1 MFNEGYVIG
10 GSFQLPLYAG
20 DPPEVGFVDQ
30 FEIILILLRLWS
42 FVKHLPRLKS
52 SSSCSAS
59 FVVFQFQVVVN
70 SLRTD
75 SCVNVL
81 ASFRRR
87 KMVGFYSHRAFM
99 SCHCITLKFMSY
111 IAQKL
116 LDIGNSRKSVTFRH
130 IRSLPINFLSMLISE
145 DQIPR
150 GKFYFC
156 TIGGRKENGRT
167 SCAKGRIWLE
177 LVITII
183 IVIVI
188 IIIIIIIVI
197 IIIIIGVVETTLNN
211 DLSYTPKYSCY
222 EVSRVWRW
230 STEPNCAVQGKKML
244 DSLQLIIMR
253 FTQQYSSSNS
263 L

>member
-1 MFNEGYVIG
+1 MG
-10 GSFQLPLYAG
+10 GSYQLPLYAG

-30 FEIILILLRLWS
+30 FEIILIILRSWS
-42 FVKHLPRLKS
+42 FLKHLRWLKS
-52 SSSCSAS
+52 SSSCSTS

-87 KMVGFYSHRAFM
+87 KMVGFYSQGAFM
-99 SCHCITLKFMSY
+99 SCNCITLKFMSY

-116 LDIGNSRKSVTFRH
+116 LDIGNSRKSVTIRH

-156 TIGGRKENGRT
+156 TIGRRKENGRT
-167 SCAKGRIWLE
+167 SCAKGRISLE
-177 LVITII
+177 LII
-183 IVIVI
+183 ITI
-188 IIIIIIIVI
+188 IIIIIITVVVYISYISQLKIRI
-197 IIIIIGVVETTLNN
+197 IPFLH
-211 DLSYTPKYSCY
+211 
-222 EVSRVWRW
+222 
-230 STEPNCAVQGKKML
+230 
-244 DSLQLIIMR
+244 
-253 FTQQYSSSNS
+253 F
-263 L
+263 

>member
-1 MFNEGYVIG
+1 MG

-30 FEIILILLRLWS
+30 FEIILILHRLWS
-42 FVKHLPRLKS
+42 FVKHLRRLKS

-59 FVVFQFQVVVN
+59 FVAFQFQVVVN

-116 LDIGNSRKSVTFRH
+116 LEIENSRKSVTFRH
-130 IRSLPINFLSMLISE
+130 IRSLLINFLSMLISE

-156 TIGGRKENGRT
+156 TIGRRKENGRT

-177 LVITII
+177 L
-183 IVIVI
+183 I
-188 IIIIIIIVI
+188 III
-197 IIIIIGVVETTLNN
+197 T
-211 DLSYTPKYSCY
+211 
-222 EVSRVWRW
+222 
-230 STEPNCAVQGKKML
+230 
-244 DSLQLIIMR
+244 
-253 FTQQYSSSNS
+253 SSSS
-263 L
+263 PS

>member
-1 MFNEGYVIG
+1 MG

-42 FVKHLPRLKS
+42 FVKHLRRLKS

-87 KMVGFYSHRAFM
+87 KMVGFYFQGAFT
-99 SCHCITLKFMSY
+99 SCHFITLKFMSY

-156 TIGGRKENGRT
+156 TIGRRKENGRT

-188 IIIIIIIVI
+188 VIVIVI
-197 IIIIIGVVETTLNN
+197 IIIIIIIIGVDETTLNN

>member
-1 MFNEGYVIG
+1 MG
-10 GSFQLPLYAG
+10 GSYQLPLYAG

-30 FEIILILLRLWS
+30 FEIILTILRSWS
-42 FVKHLPRLKS
+42 FLKHLPRLKCL
-52 SSSCSAS
+52 SSCSTS

-75 SCVNVL
+75 SCINVL

-87 KMVGFYSHRAFM
+87 KMVGFYSQGAFM

-116 LDIGNSRKSVTFRH
+116 LDLGNFRKSVTFRH

-156 TIGGRKENGRT
+156 TIGRRKENGRT

-177 LVITII
+177 LII
-183 IVIVI
+183 IVII
-188 IIIIIIIVI
+188 I

-211 DLSYTPKYSCY
+211 DLSYT
-222 EVSRVWRW
+222 
-230 STEPNCAVQGKKML
+230 Q
-244 DSLQLIIMR
+244 
-253 FTQQYSSSNS
+253 
-263 L
+263 

>member
-1 MFNEGYVIG
+1 MG
-10 GSFQLPLYAG
+10 GSYQLPLYAG
-20 DPPEVGFVDQ
+20 DPPEVGFVHQ
-30 FEIILILLRLWS
+30 LEIILIILRSWS
-42 FVKHLPRLKS
+42 SVKYLRRLNS
-52 SSSCSAS
+52 SSSCSTS

-116 LDIGNSRKSVTFRH
+116 LEIGNSRKGVTFRH
-130 IRSLPINFLSMLISE
+130 ICSLPINFLSVLISE

-156 TIGGRKENGRT
+156 AIGRR
-167 SCAKGRIWLE
+167 
-177 LVITII
+177 
-183 IVIVI
+183 
-188 IIIIIIIVI
+188 
-197 IIIIIGVVETTLNN
+197 
-211 DLSYTPKYSCY
+211 
-222 EVSRVWRW
+222 
-230 STEPNCAVQGKKML
+230 
-244 DSLQLIIMR
+244 
-253 FTQQYSSSNS
+253 
-263 L
+263 

>member
-1 MFNEGYVIG
+1 MG
-10 GSFQLPLYAG
+10 GCYQLPLYAG

-30 FEIILILLRLWS
+30 FEIILIILRSWS
-42 FVKHLPRLKS
+42 FLKHLRWLKS

-87 KMVGFYSHRAFM
+87 KMVGFYSQGAFM

-116 LDIGNSRKSVTFRH
+116 LEIGNSRKGVTFRH
-130 IRSLPINFLSMLISE
+130 ICSLPINFLSVLISE

-156 TIGGRKENGRT
+156 AIGRR
-167 SCAKGRIWLE
+167 
-177 LVITII
+177 
-183 IVIVI
+183 
-188 IIIIIIIVI
+188 
-197 IIIIIGVVETTLNN
+197 
-211 DLSYTPKYSCY
+211 
-222 EVSRVWRW
+222 
-230 STEPNCAVQGKKML
+230 
-244 DSLQLIIMR
+244 
-253 FTQQYSSSNS
+253 
-263 L
+263 